1 MIWKVTYSVPSGEE
15 YYICYPYLD
24 NNGNVTDPHQLWHD
38 EFKAGDI
45 VVFFEC
51 TSTRA
56 GRLIEAQVVG
66 SCKRGGYDCVEMKV
80 LSGRQYDIGNIE
92 VRAEHN
98 VAKL

>member
-1 MIWKVTYSVPSGEE
+1 MKDFRGKELKE
-15 YYICYPYLD
+15 
-24 NNGNVTDPHQLWHD
+24 
-38 EFKAGDI
+38 GDI

-80 LSGRQYDIGNIE
+80 LSGRQYGIGDIE

-98 VAKL
+98 VAKS

>member
-1 MIWKVTYSVPSGEE
+1 MKDFRGKEIKE
-15 YYICYPYLD
+15 
-24 NNGNVTDPHQLWHD
+24 
-38 EFKAGDI
+38 GDI
-45 VVFFEC
+45 VVFFKY

-80 LSGRQYDIGNIE
+80 LSGRQYGIGDIE
-92 VRAEHN
+92 VRSEHN

>member
-1 MIWKVTYSVPSGEE
+1 MKDFRGKELKE
-15 YYICYPYLD
+15 
-24 NNGNVTDPHQLWHD
+24 
-38 EFKAGDI
+38 GDI

-51 TSTRA
+51 TSTSA

-66 SCKRGGYDCVEMKV
+66 SCKRGRYDCVKMKI
-80 LSGRQYDIGNIE
+80 LSGRQYGIGDIE